1 MASVAMVVTNA
12 CSPDPRVLRSAKVL
26 AAAGH
31 DVTIH
36 AFDRNQAS
44 KMSESKDGFRIMRY
58 HIGSFSYGAKWST
71 VKGKRAFN
79 KTVTS
84 TLLANPPHCLY
95 CHDADTLAIGVRV
108 ANKTGARLVY
118 DMHDLHHTWALM
130 GRSRSLLR
138 RAVAWTMEQSALR
151 RARRADLVVTSS
163 GKRVN
168 GVHNG
173 FKEYLGGNGITS
185 IVVENRPNV
194 QRDVQKTLK
203 KEGWTVAYLGRVREL
218 ESFEWLIK
226 AIEHM
231 PPNQRPDL
239 KVAGD
244 GVAADAVHHLLLTE
258 ASRLGINLQLSA
270 GFEEH
275 DLPELIADVDVMYAM
290 YEPQRGNIL
299 QGALPVKM
307 FDAAS
312 FGVPTVVNA
321 DCLMGEICQE
331 EDLGLPAAWG
341 DAESI
346 SAALLSLRGTIV
358 EPSDQ
363 GLNQQKKLIAAVESL
378 L

>member
-185 IVVENRPNV
+185 MVVENRPNV

-275 DLPELIADVDVMYAM
+275 HLPELIADVDVMYAM

>member
-1 MASVAMVVTNA
+1 MASVAMVVSNA

-168 GVHNG
+168 GVHTG

-185 IVVENRPNV
+185 MVVENRPNV

>member
-1 MASVAMVVTNA
+1 MVVTNA

-185 IVVENRPNV
+185 MVVENRPNV

-341 DAESI
+341 DADSI

>member
-36 AFDRNQAS
+36 AFDRKQAS

-168 GVHNG
+168 GVHTG

-185 IVVENRPNV
+185 MVVENRPNV

>member
-203 KEGWTVAYLGRVREL
+203 KEAWTVAYLGRVREL

>member
-185 IVVENRPNV
+185 MVVENRPNV

-231 PPNQRPDL
+231 PPNQRPDV

>member
-185 IVVENRPNV
+185 MVVENRPNV

-290 YEPQRGNIL
+290 YEPQRDNIL

>member
-185 IVVENRPNV
+185 MVVENRPNV

-258 ASRLGINLQLSA
+258 ASRVGINLQLSA

>member
-185 IVVENRPNV
+185 MVVENRPNV

>member
-168 GVHNG
+168 GVHTG

-185 IVVENRPNV
+185 MVVENRPNV